1 MRTRTLAAAAL
12 AMATLAAPLAADA
25 YVVVRV
31 RPVVV
36 VPVAPVYVAPV
47 YATTT
52 VYTQPAPAP
61 APAPAPK
68 PAPALTEKVPV
79 NTTMWTLP
87 SGCTPVSSSGS
98 NFFVC
103 GPNWIKA
110 IPSEKGTYYA
120 VVAAP

>member
-1 MRTRTLAAAAL
+1 
-12 AMATLAAPLAADA
+12 MATLAAPLTADA
-25 YVVVRV
+25 YVVVRF

-36 VPVAPVYVAPV
+36 VPIAPVYVAPA

-61 APAPAPK
+61 APK
-68 PAPALTEKVPV
+68 PAPALAEKLPV

-103 GPNWIKA
+103 GPNWLKA

-120 VVAAP
+120 VVAPP

>member
-1 MRTRTLAAAAL
+1 MRTRTLAVAAL
-12 AMATLAAPLAADA
+12 AMATLAAPLAAHA

-36 VPVAPVYVAPV
+36 VPIAPVYVAPV
-47 YATTT
+47 YATTAT
-52 VYTQPAPAP
+52 VYVE
-61 APAPAPK
+61 PAPAPK
-68 PAPALTEKVPV
+68 PAPALAEKLPV

-103 GPNWIKA
+103 GPNWLRA

-120 VVAAP
+120 VVAPP